1 MVKNVQKISHLIH
14 IFMIDLQVS
23 GRDLCKMTLNLYLLV
38 SSYAFYILNNDF
50 DRLVKQEKLDYLIV
64 IIQ

>member
-1 MVKNVQKISHLIH
+1 
-14 IFMIDLQVS
+14 MIDLQVS